1 MSNRNKIL
9 YFLLFLSS
17 SYYACSQ
24 NINLEIEFLSNS
36 ADVSNYKK
44 IKKNAVE
51 FTDLEKIIDVSI
63 DSLKKQ
69 GYFKARVKEIIKKD
83 SFNYNSIIELNEQF
97 NNIYIYDVNKIIIYD
112 DNIRKIDNKEYY
124 TVEINEL
131 ESFLKKTTKKLAD
144 RGYPFNKIKLINIKE
159 IDNSSISANLNVD
172 LGEKRTLDKIKIKG
186 YEKFPKSFTK
196 QYLKLLTE
204 ETFDFEKIK
213 EKSKKINNLGFV
225 RQTKDPE
232 VLFKKDSTIT
242 YLFIEKTENNSFD
255 GFIGFATNEESN
267 KLELNGY
274 VNLKLSNTL
283 NYGEE
288 ITLDYKSTDN
298 EDKFFKT
305 NIIAPFVLQSPL
317 GLELSLNLTKKD
329 TSYTKDE
336 QSIGVNYLTKNKH
349 GISLHLSYLN
359 SVSNLTIVNQSIK
372 DYNSKFQK
380 IRYSYLIPNI
390 NNKLI
395 PIKFLNTLEFSIGER
410 RDNTNTRKQIK
421 YKTKTYNNF
430 KITNKSSIYLN
441 FESYGLISTNFYQ
454 NEMLLFGGINSIR
467 GFEEN
472 SIAANKLFMINSE
485 YRFTIDNNIYINT
498 ILDSAYYEN
507 SLSDIKGYIYGLGLG
522 LNINTNSGVFK
533 INYANGVKKGEA
545 VDLKL
550 SKIHVSFSNTF

>member
-97 NNIYIYDVNKIIIYD
+97 NNIYIYDVNKVIIYED
-112 DNIRKIDNKEYY
+112 KIRKIDNKEYY

-131 ESFLKKTTKKLAD
+131 ESFLKKTTKRLAD

-349 GISLHLSYLN
+349 DISLHLSYLN

-380 IRYSYLIPNI
+380 IRYSYLEPNI
-390 NNKLI
+390 KNKLI

-421 YKTKTYNNF
+421 YKTKTYHNF
-430 KITNKSSIYLN
+430 KITNKSSIYVN
-441 FESYGLISTNFYQ
+441 FESYGLISTNFYL

-472 SIAANKLFMINSE
+472 SIAANKLFLINSE

-507 SLSDIKGYIYGLGLG
+507 SLTDIKGYIYGLGLG

-533 INYANGVKKGEA
+533 INYANGVKKGET

>member
-1 MSNRNKIL
+1 M
-9 YFLLFLSS
+9 FLSS
-17 SYYACSQ
+17 SYYAYSQ

-69 GYFKARVKEIIKKD
+69 GYFKARVKEITKKD

-97 NNIYIYDVNKIIIYD
+97 NNIYIYDVNKVIIYED
-112 DNIRKIDNKEYY
+112 KIRKIDNKEYY

-131 ESFLKKTTKKLAD
+131 ESFLKKTTKRLAD

-533 INYANGVKKGEA
+533 INYANGVKKGET
-545 VDLKL
+545 VDLSL

>member
-44 IKKNAVE
+44 IKKSAIE
-51 FTDLEKIIDVSI
+51 ITELEKIIDVSI

-69 GYFKARVKEIIKKD
+69 GYFKARVKKITKKD

-97 NNIYIYDVNKIIIYD
+97 NNIYIYDVNKVIIYED
-112 DNIRKIDNKEYY
+112 KIRKIDNKEYY
-124 TVEINEL
+124 TFEINEL

-380 IRYSYLIPNI
+380 IRYSYLEPNI

-533 INYANGVKKGEA
+533 INYANGVKKGET

>member
-44 IKKNAVE
+44 IKKNAIE

-69 GYFKARVKEIIKKD
+69 GYFKARVKEITKKD

-97 NNIYIYDVNKIIIYD
+97 NNIYIYDVNKVIIYED
-112 DNIRKIDNKEYY
+112 KIRKIDNKEYY

>member
-97 NNIYIYDVNKIIIYD
+97 NNIYIYDVNKVIIYED
-112 DNIRKIDNKEYY
+112 KIRKIDNKEYY

-522 LNINTNSGVFK
+522 LNINTSSGVFK

>member
-69 GYFKARVKEIIKKD
+69 GYFKARVKEITKKD

-97 NNIYIYDVNKIIIYD
+97 NNIYIYDVNKVIIYED
-112 DNIRKIDNKEYY
+112 KIRKIDNKEYY

-380 IRYSYLIPNI
+380 IRYSYLEPNI

>member
-9 YFLLFLSS
+9 YFLFFLSS

-44 IKKNAVE
+44 IKKNAIE

-69 GYFKARVKEIIKKD
+69 GYFKARVKEITKKD

-97 NNIYIYDVNKIIIYD
+97 NNIYIYDVNKVIIYED
-112 DNIRKIDNKEYY
+112 KIRKIDNKEYY

>member
-9 YFLLFLSS
+9 YFLFFLSS
-17 SYYACSQ
+17 SYYVYSQ
-24 NINLEIEFLSNS
+24 NINLEIKFLSNS

-44 IKKNAVE
+44 IKKNAIE
-51 FTDLEKIIDVSI
+51 FTDLEKVIDVSI

-69 GYFKARVKEIIKKD
+69 GYFKARVKEITKKD

-97 NNIYIYDVNKIIIYD
+97 NNIYIYDVNKVIIYED
-112 DNIRKIDNKEYY
+112 KIRKIDNKEYY

-349 GISLHLSYLN
+349 DISLHLNYLN

-380 IRYSYLIPNI
+380 IRYSYLEPNI

-410 RDNTNTRKQIK
+410 RDNTNTKKQIN

-430 KITNKSSIYLN
+430 KITNNSSIYLN

-522 LNINTNSGVFK
+522 LNINTSSGVFK

>member
-9 YFLLFLSS
+9 YFLFFLSS

-44 IKKNAVE
+44 IKKNAIE
-51 FTDLEKIIDVSI
+51 LTDLEKIIDVSI

-69 GYFKARVKEIIKKD
+69 GYFKARVKEITKKD

-97 NNIYIYDVNKIIIYD
+97 NNIYIYDVNKVIIYED
-112 DNIRKIDNKEYY
+112 KIRKIDNKEYY

-336 QSIGVNYLTKNKH
+336 QSIGINYLTKNKH
-349 GISLHLSYLN
+349 SISLHLNYLN
-359 SVSNLTIVNQSIK
+359 SVSNLTIVNQNIK

-380 IRYSYLIPNI
+380 IRYSYLEPNI

-522 LNINTNSGVFK
+522 LNINTSSGVFK

>member
-44 IKKNAVE
+44 IKKNAIE

-69 GYFKARVKEIIKKD
+69 GYFKARVKEITKKD

-97 NNIYIYDVNKIIIYD
+97 NNIYIYDVNKVIIYED
-112 DNIRKIDNKEYY
+112 KIRKIDNKEYY

-131 ESFLKKTTKKLAD
+131 ESFLKETTKKLAD
-144 RGYPFNKIKLINIKE
+144 KGYPFNKIKLINIKE

>member
-1 MSNRNKIL
+1 M
-9 YFLLFLSS
+9 FLSS

-97 NNIYIYDVNKIIIYD
+97 NNIYIYDVNKVIIYED
-112 DNIRKIDNKEYY
+112 KIRKIDNKEYY

-380 IRYSYLIPNI
+380 IRYSYLEPNI

-410 RDNTNTRKQIK
+410 RDNTNTKKQIK

>member
-97 NNIYIYDVNKIIIYD
+97 NNIYIYDVNKVIIYED
-112 DNIRKIDNKEYY
+112 KIRKIDNKEYY

>member
-69 GYFKARVKEIIKKD
+69 GYFKARVKEITKKD

-97 NNIYIYDVNKIIIYD
+97 NNIYIYDVNKVIIYED
-112 DNIRKIDNKEYY
+112 KIRKIDNKEYY

-336 QSIGVNYLTKNKH
+336 QSIGINYLTKNKH

-380 IRYSYLIPNI
+380 IRYSYLEPNI

>member
-69 GYFKARVKEIIKKD
+69 GYFKARVKEITKKD
-83 SFNYNSIIELNEQF
+83 SFNYNSMIELNEQF
-97 NNIYIYDVNKIIIYD
+97 NNIYIYDVNKVIIYED
-112 DNIRKIDNKEYY
+112 KIRKIDNKEYY

>member
-44 IKKNAVE
+44 IKKSAIE
-51 FTDLEKIIDVSI
+51 ITELEKIIDVSI

-69 GYFKARVKEIIKKD
+69 GYFKARVKKITKKD

-97 NNIYIYDVNKIIIYD
+97 NNIYIYDVNKVIIYD
-112 DNIRKIDNKEYY
+112 YKIRKIDNKEYY

-131 ESFLKKTTKKLAD
+131 EGFLKKTTKNLAD
-144 RGYPFNKIKLINIKE
+144 KGYPFNKIKLINIKE

-186 YEKFPKSFTK
+186 YEKFHKSFTK

-359 SVSNLTIVNQSIK
+359 SVSNLTIVNQSTK

-380 IRYSYLIPNI
+380 IRYSYLEPNI

-522 LNINTNSGVFK
+522 LNINTSSGVFK
-533 INYANGVKKGEA
+533 INYANGVKKGET

>member
-9 YFLLFLSS
+9 YFLFFLSS
-17 SYYACSQ
+17 SYYAYSQ
-24 NINLEIEFLSNS
+24 NINLEIEFFSNS
-36 ADVSNYKK
+36 VDVSNYKK
-44 IKKNAVE
+44 IKKNTIK
-51 FTDLEKIIDVSI
+51 FTDLEKIIAVSI

-69 GYFKARVKEIIKKD
+69 GYFKARVKEITKKD
-83 SFNYNSIIELNEQF
+83 SFNYNSIIKLNEQF
-97 NNIYIYDVNKIIIYD
+97 NNIYIYDVNKVIIYED
-112 DNIRKIDNKEYY
+112 KIRKIDNKEYY

-380 IRYSYLIPNI
+380 IRYSYLEPNI

>member
-9 YFLLFLSS
+9 YFLFFLSS

-131 ESFLKKTTKKLAD
+131 ESFLKETTKRLAD

-380 IRYSYLIPNI
+380 IRYSYLEPNI

-441 FESYGLISTNFYQ
+441 FESYGLISTNFYL

>member
-17 SYYACSQ
+17 SYYAYSQ

-44 IKKNAVE
+44 IKKNAIE

-69 GYFKARVKEIIKKD
+69 GYFKARVKEITKKD

-112 DNIRKIDNKEYY
+112 DKIRKIDNKEYY

>member
-9 YFLLFLSS
+9 YFLFFLSS
-17 SYYACSQ
+17 SYYVYSQ

-69 GYFKARVKEIIKKD
+69 GYFKARVKEITKKD

-97 NNIYIYDVNKIIIYD
+97 NNIYIYDVNKVIIYED
-112 DNIRKIDNKEYY
+112 KIRKIDNKEYY

-380 IRYSYLIPNI
+380 IRYSYLEPNI

>member
-97 NNIYIYDVNKIIIYD
+97 NNIYIYDVNKVIIYD
-112 DNIRKIDNKEYY
+112 YKIRKIDNKEYY

-380 IRYSYLIPNI
+380 IRYSYLEPNI

-533 INYANGVKKGEA
+533 INYANGVKKGET

>member
-9 YFLLFLSS
+9 YFLFFLSS

-97 NNIYIYDVNKIIIYD
+97 NNIYIYDVNKVIIYED
-112 DNIRKIDNKEYY
+112 KIRKIDNKEYY

-380 IRYSYLIPNI
+380 IRYSYLEPNI

>member
-44 IKKNAVE
+44 IKKNAIE

-69 GYFKARVKEIIKKD
+69 GYFKARVKEITKKD

-97 NNIYIYDVNKIIIYD
+97 NNIYIYDVNKVIIYED
-112 DNIRKIDNKEYY
+112 KIRKIDNKEYY

-380 IRYSYLIPNI
+380 IRYSYLEPNI

-441 FESYGLISTNFYQ
+441 FESYGMISTNFYQ

>member
-9 YFLLFLSS
+9 YFLFFLF
-17 SYYACSQ
+17 SYYYAYSQ

-44 IKKNAVE
+44 IKKNAIE
-51 FTDLEKIIDVSI
+51 FTDLERILNMSL

-69 GYFKARVKEIIKKD
+69 GYFKARVKKTIKKD
-83 SFNYNSIIELNEQF
+83 SFNYNSLLELNKKF
-97 NNIYIYDVNKIIIYD
+97 NNIYIYDANKVIIFD
-112 DNIRKIDNKEYY
+112 DKIKKIENKEYY
-124 TVEINEL
+124 SLKINEL
-131 ESFLKKTTKKLAD
+131 ENFLKQTTKKLAD
-144 RGYPFNKIKLINIKE
+144 KGYPFNKIKLINIKE
-159 IDNSSISANLNVD
+159 IDNASISANLNVD
-172 LGEKRTLDKIKIKG
+172 LGKKRTLDKIKIKG

-305 NIIAPFVLQSPL
+305 NIIAPFVLQSPI

-336 QSIGVNYLTKNKH
+336 QSIGINYLTKNKH
-349 GISLHLSYLN
+349 SISLHLNYLN
-359 SVSNLTIVNQSIK
+359 SVSNLTIVNQNIK

-380 IRYSYLIPNI
+380 IRYNYLVPNI
-390 NNKLI
+390 SNKLI
-395 PIKFLNTLEFSIGER
+395 PIKFSNTLEFSIGER

-430 KITNKSSIYLN
+430 NITNKSSIYLN
-441 FESYGLISTNFYQ
+441 FESYGLISSNFYL

-472 SIAANKLFMINSE
+472 SIVANKLFIINSE

-507 SLSDIKGYIYGLGLG
+507 SLSNIKGYIYGVGLG
-522 LNINTNSGVFK
+522 LNINTDSGVFK

>member
-17 SYYACSQ
+17 SYYVYSQ

-44 IKKNAVE
+44 IKKNAIE
-51 FTDLEKIIDVSI
+51 LTDLEKIIDVSI

-69 GYFKARVKEIIKKD
+69 GYFKARVKEITKKD
-83 SFNYNSIIELNEQF
+83 SFNYNSTIELNEQF
-97 NNIYIYDVNKIIIYD
+97 NNIYIYDVNKVIIYED
-112 DNIRKIDNKEYY
+112 KIRKIDNKEYY

-380 IRYSYLIPNI
+380 IRYSYLEPNI

-430 KITNKSSIYLN
+430 NITNKSSIYLN

>member
-17 SYYACSQ
+17 SYYAYSQ

-44 IKKNAVE
+44 IKKNAIE

-69 GYFKARVKEIIKKD
+69 GYFKARVKEITKKD

-97 NNIYIYDVNKIIIYD
+97 NNIYIYDVNKVIIYED
-112 DNIRKIDNKEYY
+112 KIRKIDNKEYY

-131 ESFLKKTTKKLAD
+131 ESFLKETTKKLAD

-159 IDNSSISANLNVD
+159 IDNSSISANLNID
-172 LGEKRTLDKIKIKG
+172 LGKKRTLDKIKIKG

>member
-1 MSNRNKIL
+1 M
-9 YFLLFLSS
+9 FLSS

-44 IKKNAVE
+44 IKKNAIE

-69 GYFKARVKEIIKKD
+69 GYFKARVKEITKKD

-97 NNIYIYDVNKIIIYD
+97 NNIYIYDVNKVIIYED
-112 DNIRKIDNKEYY
+112 KIRKIDNKEYY

-380 IRYSYLIPNI
+380 IRYSYLEPNI

>member
-44 IKKNAVE
+44 IKKNAIE

-69 GYFKARVKEIIKKD
+69 GYFKARVKEITKKD

-97 NNIYIYDVNKIIIYD
+97 NNIYIYDVNKVIIYED
-112 DNIRKIDNKEYY
+112 KIRKIDNKEYY

-131 ESFLKKTTKKLAD
+131 ESFLKKTTKRLAD

-380 IRYSYLIPNI
+380 IRYSYLEPNI

-522 LNINTNSGVFK
+522 LNINTSSGVFK

>member
-44 IKKNAVE
+44 IKKNAIE
-51 FTDLEKIIDVSI
+51 LTDLEKIIDVSI

-69 GYFKARVKEIIKKD
+69 GYFKARVKEITKKD

-97 NNIYIYDVNKIIIYD
+97 NNIYIYDVNKVIIYED
-112 DNIRKIDNKEYY
+112 KIRKIDNKEYY

-380 IRYSYLIPNI
+380 IRYSYLEPNI

-441 FESYGLISTNFYQ
+441 FESYGLISTNFYL

>member
-9 YFLLFLSS
+9 YFLFFLF
-17 SYYACSQ
+17 SYYYAYSQ

-44 IKKNAVE
+44 IKKNAIE
-51 FTDLEKIIDVSI
+51 FTDLERILNMSL

-69 GYFKARVKEIIKKD
+69 GYFKAKIKKTIKKD
-83 SFNYNSIIELNEQF
+83 SFNYNSLLELNKKF
-97 NNIYIYDVNKIIIYD
+97 NNIYIYDANKVIIFD
-112 DNIRKIDNKEYY
+112 DKIKKIENKEYY
-124 TVEINEL
+124 SLKINEL
-131 ESFLKKTTKKLAD
+131 ENFLKHTTKKLAD

-159 IDNSSISANLNVD
+159 IDNASISANLNVD
-172 LGEKRTLDKIKIKG
+172 LGKKRTLDKIKIKG

-305 NIIAPFVLQSPL
+305 NIIAPFVLQSPI

-421 YKTKTYNNF
+421 YKTKTY
-430 KITNKSSIYLN
+430 
-441 FESYGLISTNFYQ
+441 
-454 NEMLLFGGINSIR
+454 
-467 GFEEN
+467 
-472 SIAANKLFMINSE
+472 
-485 YRFTIDNNIYINT
+485 
-498 ILDSAYYEN
+498 
-507 SLSDIKGYIYGLGLG
+507 
-522 LNINTNSGVFK
+522 
-533 INYANGVKKGEA
+533 
-545 VDLKL
+545 
-550 SKIHVSFSNTF
+550 

>member
-17 SYYACSQ
+17 SYYVYSQ

-44 IKKNAVE
+44 IKKNAIE
-51 FTDLEKIIDVSI
+51 LTDLEKIIDVSI

-69 GYFKARVKEIIKKD
+69 GYFKARVKEITKKD

-97 NNIYIYDVNKIIIYD
+97 NNIYIYDVNKVIIYD
-112 DNIRKIDNKEYY
+112 DKIRKIDNKEYY

-242 YLFIEKTENNSFD
+242 YLFVEKTENNSFD

>member
-9 YFLLFLSS
+9 YFLFFLSS
-17 SYYACSQ
+17 SYYVYSQ

-44 IKKNAVE
+44 IKKNAIE
-51 FTDLEKIIDVSI
+51 LTDLEKIIDVSI

-69 GYFKARVKEIIKKD
+69 GYFKARVKEITKKD

-97 NNIYIYDVNKIIIYD
+97 NNIYIYDVNKVIIYED
-112 DNIRKIDNKEYY
+112 KIRKIDNKEYY

-349 GISLHLSYLN
+349 DISLHLSYLN

-380 IRYSYLIPNI
+380 IRYSYLVPNI
-390 NNKLI
+390 SNKLI

-421 YKTKTYNNF
+421 YKTKTYHNF
-430 KITNKSSIYLN
+430 KITNKSSIYVN
-441 FESYGLISTNFYQ
+441 FESYGLISTNFYL
-454 NEMLLFGGINSIR
+454 NEILLFGGINSIR

>member
-9 YFLLFLSS
+9 YFLFFLSS

-97 NNIYIYDVNKIIIYD
+97 NNIYIYDVNKVIIYED
-112 DNIRKIDNKEYY
+112 KIRKIDNKEYY

-390 NNKLI
+390 SNKLI
-395 PIKFLNTLEFSIGER
+395 PIKFLNKLEFSIGER

>member
-69 GYFKARVKEIIKKD
+69 GYFKARVKKITKKD

-97 NNIYIYDVNKIIIYD
+97 NNIYIYDVNKVIIYD
-112 DNIRKIDNKEYY
+112 YKIRKIDNKEYY

-380 IRYSYLIPNI
+380 IRYSYLEPNI

-441 FESYGLISTNFYQ
+441 FESYGLISTNFYL
-454 NEMLLFGGINSIR
+454 NEILLFGGINSIR

-533 INYANGVKKGEA
+533 INYANGVKKGET

>member
-1 MSNRNKIL
+1 M
-9 YFLLFLSS
+9 
-17 SYYACSQ
+17 
-24 NINLEIEFLSNS
+24 
-36 ADVSNYKK
+36 
-44 IKKNAVE
+44 
-51 FTDLEKIIDVSI
+51 
-63 DSLKKQ
+63 
-69 GYFKARVKEIIKKD
+69 
-83 SFNYNSIIELNEQF
+83 
-97 NNIYIYDVNKIIIYD
+97 
-112 DNIRKIDNKEYY
+112 
-124 TVEINEL
+124 
-131 ESFLKKTTKKLAD
+131 
-144 RGYPFNKIKLINIKE
+144 
-159 IDNSSISANLNVD
+159 
-172 LGEKRTLDKIKIKG
+172 
-186 YEKFPKSFTK
+186 
-196 QYLKLLTE
+196 
-204 ETFDFEKIK
+204 
-213 EKSKKINNLGFV
+213 
-225 RQTKDPE
+225 
-232 VLFKKDSTIT
+232 
-242 YLFIEKTENNSFD
+242 
-255 GFIGFATNEESN
+255 
-267 KLELNGY
+267 
-274 VNLKLSNTL
+274 NLKLSNTL

-430 KITNKSSIYLN
+430 KLTNKSSVYLN
-441 FESYGLISTNFYQ
+441 FESYGLISTNFYL

-507 SLSDIKGYIYGLGLG
+507 SLSDIKEYIYGLGLG

-533 INYANGVKKGEA
+533 INYANGVKKGET

-550 SKIHVSFSNTF
+550 SKIHVSFLPILFKVTNTIFKTTLIEIITLQLRAITSFLSFF